1 MVSYDDKPEM
11 LQDHGNQFVCILFF
25 LAKGIRGRPLNADK
39 VFDELG
45 MEGFNDQPQAR
56 AELVQFL
63 EQQQPQRI
71 QYDGAN
77 NMVRLTDQGLE
88 WARVCNSDPVFIQ
101 YRHLQN

>member
-1 MVSYDDKPEM
+1 MVSYDRPE
-11 LQDHGNQFVCILFF
+11 LLEDHGDRFVCILFF

-63 EQQQPQRI
+63 EQQRLQRI
-71 QYDGAN
+71 QYDAAT
-77 NMVRLTDQGLE
+77 NMVRLTDQGLD
-88 WARVCNSDPVFIQ
+88 WARECNSNTVFIQ